1 MKRGLFI
8 TFEGI
13 DGAGKTTQIKLL
25 QEYLIS
31 KKQPVRLSR
40 EPGGTRIGDKI
51 RALILDKSNTDMCPM
66 TELLLYYASR
76 AQHIE
81 RVIAPALAQGE
92 CVICDRF
99 YDSSYAYQQL
109 GRGIDKKALD
119 ALTSMVA
126 ENYRPDITFLLD
138 ISPEVSAQRLHT
150 RGNELDRLEEENQK
164 FKEKVRQGFLAQ
176 AALEPDRVKLLDA
189 TLPAADIFAQ
199 IKEYINKLI

>member
-40 EPGGTRIGDKI
+40 EPGGTPIGDKI

-164 FKEKVRQGFLAQ
+164 FKVKVRQGFLAQ

>member
-40 EPGGTRIGDKI
+40 EPGGTPIGDKI

-81 RVIAPALAQGE
+81 QVIAPALAQGE

>member
-40 EPGGTRIGDKI
+40 EPGGTPIGDKI

-189 TLPAADIFAQ
+189 TSPAADIFAQ

>member
-40 EPGGTRIGDKI
+40 EPGGTPIGDKI

-138 ISPEVSAQRLHT
+138 ISPEVSAPVSYTH
-150 RGNELDRLEEENQK
+150 LDVYK
-164 FKEKVRQGFLAQ
+164 RQCLSCLF
-176 AALEPDRVKLLDA
+176 
-189 TLPAADIFAQ
+189 PAAFTTQRIALAILPCLPITFPMSSGATFSSTVT
-199 IKEYINKLI
+199 

>member
-99 YDSSYAYQQL
+99 YDSSYATSSL
-109 GRGIDKKALD
+109 AE
-119 ALTSMVA
+119 ALTKRHWM
-126 ENYRPDITFLLD
+126 P
-138 ISPEVSAQRLHT
+138 
-150 RGNELDRLEEENQK
+150 
-164 FKEKVRQGFLAQ
+164 
-176 AALEPDRVKLLDA
+176 
-189 TLPAADIFAQ
+189 
-199 IKEYINKLI
+199 

>member
-40 EPGGTRIGDKI
+40 EPGGTPIGDKI

>member
-1 MKRGLFI
+1 M
-8 TFEGI
+8 
-13 DGAGKTTQIKLL
+13 
-25 QEYLIS
+25 
-31 KKQPVRLSR
+31 
-40 EPGGTRIGDKI
+40 
-51 RALILDKSNTDMCPM
+51 
-66 TELLLYYASR
+66 
-76 AQHIE
+76 
-81 RVIAPALAQGE
+81 
-92 CVICDRF
+92 
-99 YDSSYAYQQL
+99 
-109 GRGIDKKALD
+109 
-119 ALTSMVA
+119 TSMVA

>member
-40 EPGGTRIGDKI
+40 EPGGTPIGDKI

-119 ALTSMVA
+119 VLTSMVA

>member
-189 TLPAADIFAQ
+189 TSPAADIFAQ

>member
-31 KKQPVRLSR
+31 KKLSVRLSR
-40 EPGGTRIGDKI
+40 EPGGTPLGDKI
-51 RALILDKSNTDMCPM
+51 RTLILDKNNADMCPM

-81 RVIAPALAQGE
+81 QVIAPALEHGE

-119 ALTSMVA
+119 ALTCMVA
-126 ENYRPDITFLLD
+126 EEFHPDITFLLD

-164 FKEKVRQGFLAQ
+164 FKEKVRQGFLSQ
-176 AALEPDRVKLLDA
+176 AALEPNRIKIIDA
-189 TLPAADIFAQ
+189 SLPVEEIFQQ
-199 IKEYINKLI
+199 IKEHTNKLI